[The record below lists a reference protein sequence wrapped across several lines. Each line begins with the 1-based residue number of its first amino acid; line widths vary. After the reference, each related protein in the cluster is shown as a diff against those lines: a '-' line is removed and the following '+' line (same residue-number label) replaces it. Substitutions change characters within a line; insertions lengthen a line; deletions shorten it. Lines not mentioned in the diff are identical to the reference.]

1 MVSPDMCVMMLMA
14 TTGAR
19 LRVIVAMIVA
29 GMSATMGMAIV
40 FALVAVVVAVF
51 RRRR

>member
-19 LRVIVAMIVA
+19 FRVIVAMIVA